1 MNKPPS
7 SALSLPRTL
16 SSIETFGFGFGGLLL
31 WLGTAPAM
39 NAALGPGALLVWIP
53 GAFVGVLLNL
63 QVQRLGQHLTD
74 VAGGTPNFTTHL
86 LRRYPPLAIY
96 AAMGYFLGWISVP
109 AMNAIILT
117 DLIDSNLS
125 PLGIH
130 PPIMPLRIAFL
141 LLPFIMAFSGTRTLG
156 ILHAFFAF
164 PAIGLLITF
173 CLQGMGWLSMAP
185 SSPGFFPSDWG
196 DLTLVDWMKW
206 FYIAVYAV
214 YGCET
219 ESSFVADSRRPNIT
233 LRCLSITASFIP
245 IVYVGGSWLL
255 MRLSN
260 DAQFGDS
267 TFLNM
272 AAAGQHFWGGSA
284 PTLITFLITSGCL
297 LSSATAAS
305 NCPRVLYQLSKDGY
319 LPSIFSVV
327 SKRVVFAP
335 GLIFTLSL
343 SLISL
348 AWGDVS
354 RVVMVTGTGYLMSMM
369 AIHLGEWVG
378 RRDPETRWSWLSLG
392 FFGVEATVLI
402 VGGIA
407 WGWQDWMIGLAMPAL
422 VGLIGTQVPRIRVP
436 SFHPSWW
443 IKRMNDHPFDPKT
456 DWVAFQ
462 VAVLIFLVCSAI
474 SIGWLT
480 ATELNQLGTDVLEAG
495 TNYGALFSITLVI
508 GAFVGVAVACWT
520 SLAQIATITEA
531 RDQVEQTLEEL
542 QHTQSQLVQAE
553 KMSSLGQLVAGVA
566 HEINN
571 PVNFISGNLE
581 HLQESSESILQLIN
595 LYQDAYPEPHEDI
608 QDLVEDIDL
617 DFLQEDLPKV
627 LQSMFMGSD
636 RIREIVESLR
646 TFSRLDEAEFKAT
659 NVHEGIG
666 STLLILRHR
675 LQGNGARPAIEV
687 VQDYEP
693 DLPLVMCYPGSLNQ
707 VVMNIV
713 ANSIDAID
721 EQVEKQGSLASKN
734 FRPKITLQTGLV
746 QQQRLE
752 IVIADNGPGIPVAIQ
767 NRIFDPFFTTKEI
780 GKGTGMGMSIS
791 YQIITEKHDGTL
803 SVSSRPG
810 EGTQF
815 TISIPIHQGKIKV
828 T

>member
-1 MNKPPS
+1 MNKS
-7 SALSLPRTL
+7 SVSVLSLPRTL
-16 SSIETFGFGFGGLLL
+16 SSLETFGFGFGGLLL

-39 NAALGPGALLVWIP
+39 HAALGPGALLVWIP
-53 GAFVGVLLNL
+53 GAIIGVLLNL

-86 LRRYPPLAIY
+86 LRRYPPLALY

-125 PLGIH
+125 SLGIH
-130 PPIMPLRIAFL
+130 PPIILLRVAFL

-173 CLQGMGWLSMAP
+173 CLQGLGWLAMAP

-233 LRCLSITASFIP
+233 LRCLSITASCIP
-245 IVYVGGSWLL
+245 IVYVGGSWVL
-255 MRLSN
+255 MRLSEGSG
-260 DAQFGDS
+260 AGES

-272 AAAGQHFWGGSA
+272 AAASQNFWGSELTPA
-284 PTLITFLITSGCL
+284 LVTFLVASGCL

-305 NCPRVLYQLSKDGY
+305 NCPRVLYQLSKDRY
-319 LPSIFSVV
+319 LPPIFSVV
-327 SKRVVFAP
+327 SRRVVFAP

-348 AWGDVS
+348 VWGDVA

-369 AIHLGEWVG
+369 AIHLGEWVS

-392 FFGVEATVLI
+392 FFGVEATVLV

-407 WGWQDWMIGLAMPAL
+407 WGWQDWTMGLAMPAL
-422 VGLIGTQVPRIRVP
+422 VGLVGTQVPRLRVP
-436 SFHPSWW
+436 VFHPPWW
-443 IKRMNDHPFDPKT
+443 IRRMNEHPFNPKT

-462 VAVLIFLVCSAI
+462 VAVLILLVCSAI

-480 ATELNQLGTDVLEAG
+480 ATGLEQLGADVS
-495 TNYGALFSITLVI
+495 YGALFSITLVI
-508 GAFVGVAVACWT
+508 GAFVGVAIACWT
-520 SLAQIATITEA
+520 SLPQIAAITEA
-531 RDQVEQTLEEL
+531 RDQVEETLEEL
-542 QHTQSQLVQAE
+542 QQAQSQLIQAE

-571 PVNFISGNLE
+571 PVGFITGNLE
-581 HLQESSESILQLIN
+581 HLQEYSESLLELIH
-595 LYQDAYPEPHEDI
+595 LYQEIYPEPHDDI

-617 DFLQEDLPKV
+617 EFLQDDIFKI
-627 LQSMFMGSD
+627 LQSMNVGSD
-636 RIREIVESLR
+636 RIGEIVQSLR
-646 TFSRLDEAEFKAT
+646 TFSRLDEAEFKDID
-659 NVHEGIG
+659 VHEGID
-666 STLLILRHR
+666 STMLILRHR
-675 LQGNGARPAIEV
+675 LKANHVRPAIEIIR
-687 VQDYEP
+687 DYEP
-693 DLPLVMCYPGSLNQ
+693 NLPPVVCYPGPLNQ

-713 ANSIDAID
+713 ANAIDAID
-721 EQVEKQGSLASKN
+721 EQAQGQGKLDFEKFK
-734 FRPKITLQTGLV
+734 PTITLQTRLT
-746 QQQRLE
+746 QRQWLE
-752 IVIADNGPGIPVAIQ
+752 IVISDNGPGIPSVIQ

-791 YQIITEKHDGTL
+791 YQIITEKHHGKL
-803 SVSSRPG
+803 SVASQPG

-815 TISIPIHQGKIKV
+815 TITIPIRQKRIK
-828 T
+828 TP

>member
-1 MNKPPS
+1 MNKPASPV
-7 SALSLPRTL
+7 LSLPRTL
-16 SSIETFGFGFGGLLL
+16 SSLETFGFGFGGLLL

-39 NAALGPGALLVWIP
+39 NAALGSGALLVWIP
-53 GAFVGVLLNL
+53 GAVIGVLLNL
-63 QVQRLGQHLTD
+63 QVQRLGQHLPN

-86 LRRYPPLAIY
+86 LRRYPPLALY

-125 PLGIH
+125 PFGIN
-130 PPIMPLRIAFL
+130 PPIIPLRIAFL
-141 LLPFIMAFSGTRTLG
+141 LIPFIMAFSGTRTLG

-173 CLQGMGWLSMAP
+173 CLQGLGWLSTAP

-196 DLTLVDWMKW
+196 DLTPVDWMKW

-255 MRLSN
+255 MRLSTS
-260 DAQFGDS
+260 ASLGDS

-272 AAAGQHFWGGSA
+272 SAAGQYFWGGAA
-284 PTLITFLITSGCL
+284 PTLITFLIASGCL

-319 LPSIFSVV
+319 LPSVFSVV

-369 AIHLGEWVG
+369 AIHLGQWVS

-392 FFGVEATVLI
+392 FFALEAAVLI

-407 WGWQDWMIGLAMPAL
+407 WGWQDWTIGLAMPAL
-422 VGLIGTQVPRIRVP
+422 VGLMGTQVPRLRVP
-436 SFHPSWW
+436 VLHPAWW
-443 IKRMNDHPFDPKT
+443 VKRMNDHPFDPKT

-462 VAVLIFLVCSAI
+462 VAVLILLMCGAI
-474 SIGWLT
+474 SAGWLT
-480 ATELNQLGTDVLEAG
+480 ATELNQLGADTLKADG
-495 TNYGALFSITLVI
+495 SYGAYGAIFSITLVI

-531 RDQVEQTLEEL
+531 RDQVEQTLGEL

-581 HLQESSESILQLIN
+581 HLQESSESLLQLID
-595 LYQDAYPEPHEDI
+595 LYQETYPAPHEDI
-608 QDLVEDIDL
+608 QELVEDIDL

-627 LQSMFMGSD
+627 LRSMFMGSD
-636 RIREIVESLR
+636 RIREIIESLR

-659 NVHEGIG
+659 DIHEGID
-666 STLLILRHR
+666 STMLILRHR
-675 LQGNGARPAIEV
+675 LKANDVRPEIEI
-687 VQDYEP
+687 VQDYESN
-693 DLPLVMCYPGSLNQ
+693 LPPVVCYPGSLNQ

-713 ANSIDAID
+713 ANAIDAID
-721 EQVEKQGSLASKN
+721 ERVQEQGSLASKDSESK
-734 FRPKITLQTGLV
+734 FEPKITLQTRLIKPEW
-746 QQQRLE
+746 LE

-767 NRIFDPFFTTKEI
+767 NRIFDPFFTTKDI

-791 YQIITEKHDGTL
+791 YQIITEKHRGTL

-810 EGTQF
+810 KGAKF
-815 TISIPIHQGKIKV
+815 TIAA
-828 T
+828 TE

>member
-1 MNKPPS
+1 MH
-7 SALSLPRTL
+7 
-16 SSIETFGFGFGGLLL
+16 
-31 WLGTAPAM
+31 
-39 NAALGPGALLVWIP
+39 AALGPGALLIWIP
-53 GAFVGVLLNL
+53 GAIVGVLLNL

-86 LRRYPPLAIY
+86 LRRYPSLALY

-130 PPIMPLRIAFL
+130 PPIVLLRVAFL

-164 PAIGLLITF
+164 PAIGLIVTF
-173 CLQGMGWLSMAP
+173 CLQGLGWLGFAP
-185 SSPGFFPSDWG
+185 ESPGFFPSDWG
-196 DLTLVDWMKW
+196 DLTPVDWMKW

-219 ESSFVADSRRPNIT
+219 ESSFVADSRRPHIT
-233 LRCLSITASFIP
+233 LRCLSITASCIP

-255 MRLSN
+255 MRLS
-260 DAQFGDS
+260 DTAVAGDS

-272 AAAGQHFWGGSA
+272 TVTSQYFWGGSA
-284 PTLITFLITSGCL
+284 PALITFLITSGCL

-343 SLISL
+343 SLLSL

-369 AIHLGEWVG
+369 AIHLGEWVS
-378 RRDPETRWSWLSLG
+378 RRDPETRWPWLSLG

-402 VGGIA
+402 VGGVA
-407 WGWQDWMIGLAMPAL
+407 WGWQDWTMGLMMPAL
-422 VGLIGTQVPRIRVP
+422 VATIATQAPRLQLSV
-436 SFHPSWW
+436 FHPSWW
-443 IKRMNDHPFDPKT
+443 GRRMNKRTFNPKT

-462 VAVLIFLVCSAI
+462 VAVLILLVCGAI
-474 SIGWLT
+474 CAGWFT
-480 ATELNQLGTDVLEAG
+480 AAGLNRLGVKAAEADF
-495 TNYGALFSITLVI
+495 NYGAYEAIFSITLVI
-508 GAFVGVAVACWT
+508 GAFVSVAIACWT

-531 RDQVEQTLEEL
+531 RDRVEATLEEL
-542 QHTQSQLVQAE
+542 QQTQSQLVQAE

-571 PVNFISGNLE
+571 PVNFIGGNLE
-581 HLQESSESILQLIN
+581 HLQGYSKSLLELIE
-595 LYQDAYPEPHEDI
+595 LYDRVYPDSHPEI
-608 QDLVEDIDL
+608 QELEEEIDL
-617 DFLQEDLPKV
+617 DFVQEDMLDI
-627 LQSMFMGSD
+627 LQSMQVGSD
-636 RIREIVESLR
+636 RIREIVQSLR
-646 TFSRLDEAEFKAT
+646 TFSRLDEAEFKEIDI
-659 NVHEGIG
+659 HKGID

-675 LQGNGARPAIEV
+675 LKASHARPAIEIV
-687 VQDYEP
+687 RDYEP
-693 DLPLVMCYPGSLNQ
+693 DLPPVTCYPGPMNQ

-713 ANSIDAID
+713 ANAIDALD
-721 EQVEKQGSLASKN
+721 EQMEESRSREVWDQKPQ
-734 FRPKITLQTGLV
+734 ITLQT
-746 QQQRLE
+746 RCRDRSWLE
-752 IVIADNGPGIPVAIQ
+752 ITISDNGPGIPAEVR

-780 GKGTGMGMSIS
+780 GQGTGMGMSIS
-791 YQIITEKHDGTL
+791 YQIVTERHRGRL
-803 SVSSRPG
+803 SVTSQPG

-815 TISIPIHQGKIKV
+815 LIALHMHKEELRKTRAYVDTEICRSAVFIP
-828 T
+828 